1 MRKTSKPKKT
11 EPDNFIMLPTVDF
24 CFKELMQDEKV
35 RKGLIAALL
44 NVEPTEV
51 ESTTLMPTILRKRYP
66 EDKYGILD
74 VRVELKSGVQIDLE
88 MQVESYDFWAN
99 RSVYYVSKMYT
110 EQIKEGEDYD
120 KLKKCIQVG
129 ILCFPLFEDDKCCR
143 RIALCD
149 TESGEEYTDLI
160 EMHVL
165 ELSKLPPEQQ
175 NETDLMKW
183 MRFFG
188 GTCKEDFK
196 KMAEKDEYIGEAY
209 EALKH
214 MSEDEIKRMEYEA
227 RQKAIRDYNS
237 YMHSAERRGIKNGI
251 KLGKNL
257 GREEILKQQVEKK
270 LAKGKSL
277 EVIAHECEEDI
288 SVIRALINEIRAE

>member
-1 MRKTSKPKKT
+1 MRKTNEAKKT
-11 EPDNFIMLPTVDF
+11 DHFIMLPTVDF

-44 NVEPTEV
+44 NVDPTEV

-110 EQIKEGEDYD
+110 EQIKEGEDYN
-120 KLKKCIQVG
+120 KLQKCIQVG
-129 ILCFPLFEDDKCCR
+129 ILCFPLFEDDKCYR

-175 NETDLMKW
+175 NETELMKW

-188 GTCKEDFK
+188 GTCEEDFK

-209 EALKH
+209 EALKN

-237 YMHSAERRGIKNGI
+237 YMHSAERRGIKI
-251 KLGKNL
+251 
-257 GREEILKQQVEKK
+257 GREELLKQQVKKK
-270 LAKGKSL
+270 LAKGQSVDIIAEDL
-277 EVIAHECEEDI
+277 VEDIEVIRKIVDE
-288 SVIRALINEIRAE
+288 L

>member
-1 MRKTSKPKKT
+1 M
-11 EPDNFIMLPTVDF
+11 DF

-44 NVEPTEV
+44 NVSPTEI
-51 ESTTLMPTILRKRYP
+51 ESTTLMPTILRKRYQ

-74 VRVELKSGVQIDLE
+74 VRVELKSGIQIDLE
-88 MQVESYDFWAN
+88 MQVESYEFWEN
-99 RSVYYVSKMYT
+99 RSIYYVSKMYT

-120 KLKKCIQVG
+120 KLKKCIQVS
-129 ILCFPLFEDDKCCR
+129 ILCFPLFKDDDKCYR
-143 RIALCD
+143 RIAFCD
-149 TESGEEYTDLI
+149 TESGKEYSDLM
-160 EMHVL
+160 ELHVL

-188 GTCKEDFK
+188 GRCEEDFK

-209 EALKH
+209 EALKN

-237 YMHSAERRGIKNGI
+237 YMHSAERRGLKNGI
-251 KLGKNL
+251 KLG
-257 GREEILKQQVEKK
+257 REELLKQQVKKK
-270 LAKGKSL
+270 LAKGQSVDIIAEDL
-277 EVIAHECEEDI
+277 VEDIEVIRKIVDE
-288 SVIRALINEIRAE
+288 L

>member
-1 MRKTSKPKKT
+1 M
-11 EPDNFIMLPTVDF
+11 
-24 CFKELMQDEKV
+24 
-35 RKGLIAALL
+35 
-44 NVEPTEV
+44 
-51 ESTTLMPTILRKRYP
+51 
-66 EDKYGILD
+66 
-74 VRVELKSGVQIDLE
+74 
-88 MQVESYDFWAN
+88 
-99 RSVYYVSKMYT
+99 
-110 EQIKEGEDYD
+110 
-120 KLKKCIQVG
+120 
-129 ILCFPLFEDDKCCR
+129 
-143 RIALCD
+143 CD

-188 GTCKEDFK
+188 GRCEEDFK

-209 EALKH
+209 EALKN

-251 KLGKNL
+251 KNGIKI
-257 GREEILKQQVEKK
+257 GRAEILKQQVEKK

-277 EVIAHECEEDI
+277 EIIADECEEEI
-288 SVIRALINEIRAE
+288 SVIQALINEIRAE

>member
-11 EPDNFIMLPTVDF
+11 KPDNFIMLPTVDF

-44 NVEPTEV
+44 NVDPTEI

-88 MQVESYDFWAN
+88 MQVEAYDFWAN
-99 RSVYYVSKMYT
+99 RSIYYVSKMYT

-129 ILCFPLFEDDKCCR
+129 ILCFPLFEDDKCYR

-188 GTCKEDFK
+188 GTCEEDFK

-209 EALKH
+209 EALK
-214 MSEDEIKRMEYEA
+214 I
-227 RQKAIRDYNS
+227 
-237 YMHSAERRGIKNGI
+237 
-251 KLGKNL
+251 
-257 GREEILKQQVEKK
+257 
-270 LAKGKSL
+270 
-277 EVIAHECEEDI
+277 
-288 SVIRALINEIRAE
+288 